1 MSKIIGNTTATPN
14 PQPDWEQTDVTK
26 ADYIKNKPAVVGE
39 KGDPFTYEDFTEE
52 QLAELKGEKGADGRS
67 ILLYDG
73 DYTTASL
80 QAAIAKF
87 NSTPKVGDLAIAT
100 GSGCLYEV
108 TEILS
113 DTHVKIERKANIKGV
128 QGDSGVNG
136 TDGTS
141 IRYYSAALSVD
152 STTADISIEEYYV
165 LVGDLLLDPNGLL
178 FQVTEYDED
187 ADVAT
192 IEYKMTISGGSGGGT
207 TLYLH
212 RFCFGFYDAGEAESN
227 YGGVSGVAISTDSE
241 SFVGSSPII
250 TNNYD
255 IISVYYDHFDEWYSN
270 EDGEGVANR
279 GTVVGFNDDGT
290 TMFYFGSESDSI
302 LHGFTEAIDIDDVT
316 PLVVGGGSESSEKQ
330 RIDEIEQTVSD
341 IQDDT
346 IPELKHD
353 LEAENTKL
361 KERVLELELK
371 GKELVGTIEGYNK
384 DKRQIVVNGELND
397 FNIGADEEIYIETD
411 YNLITFVIES
421 CNYDDVVDKTYIVLC
436 EDTDKPE
443 IKVGDQAYAR
453 QNSTES
459 AGGTKLYKHT
469 LTSDECY
476 PFDDGEASYFDKLV
490 IINTSALEILDIN
503 CAVISDAIT
512 AYFVADDWTSTNKIV
527 EWDDVNCCTIIYG
540 GEIKIVLL
548 QSSSGPGQMQVT
560 DDVEEL

>member
-1 MSKIIGNTTATPN
+1 MGN
-14 PQPDWEQTDVTK
+14 
-26 ADYIKNKPAVVGE
+26 IKGERGIQGIQGE
-39 KGDPFTYEDFTEE
+39 KGEDGTKIWASSANFTDTSSTTSLEALQINGTPSSGDMMLCQNGNLYSLEAMPFNGWRYTIV
-52 QLAELKGEKGADGRS
+52 ACLKGE
-67 ILLYDG
+67 
-73 DYTTASL
+73 
-80 QAAIAKF
+80 Q
-87 NSTPKVGDLAIAT
+87 
-100 GSGCLYEV
+100 
-108 TEILS
+108 
-113 DTHVKIERKANIKGV
+113 GV
-128 QGDSGVNG
+128 QGIQGEQGIQGAQGDQGEPGEDGASG
-136 TDGTS
+136 TDGKS

-178 FQVTEYDED
+178 FQVTEYDAD

-192 IEYKMTISGGSGGGT
+192 VEYLMTISGGG
-207 TLYLH
+207 
-212 RFCFGFYDAGEAESN
+212 
-227 YGGVSGVAISTDSE
+227 
-241 SFVGSSPII
+241 
-250 TNNYD
+250 
-255 IISVYYDHFDEWYSN
+255 
-270 EDGEGVANR
+270 
-279 GTVVGFNDDGT
+279 
-290 TMFYFGSESDSI
+290 
-302 LHGFTEAIDIDDVT
+302 
-316 PLVVGGGSESSEKQ
+316 ESSEKQ
-330 RIDEIEQTVSD
+330 RIDEIEQTVRD
-341 IQDDT
+341 IQEDT

-361 KERVLELELK
+361 KERVLELELQ

-421 CNYDDVVDKTYIVLC
+421 RNYDDVVDKTYIVLC

-512 AYFVADDWTSTNKIV
+512 AYFVADDWTSTSKIV

-548 QSSSGPGQMQVT
+548 KSSGGNGQMQVT